1 MKRILLAASMILS
14 LFAVGCAQM
23 TSTTVA
29 TTTADASSTAVS
41 TKGYTII
48 KADEA
53 KKMMDAG
60 NVIVVDVR
68 TDSEYADKHIPNA
81 INIPVESITT
91 TQPDLLPDLH
101 QTILV
106 YCRTG
111 IRAATASQKLV
122 DIGYTK
128 VYDMGGIVDWPYDTV
143 Q

>member
-1 MKRILLAASMILS
+1 MKRIILAVSMILA
-14 LFAVGCAQM
+14 LFAAGCAQ
-23 TSTTVA
+23 TA
-29 TTTADASSTAVS
+29 GITTAYSSTAS
-41 TKGYTII
+41 TTGYTII

-91 TQPDLLPDLH
+91 KQPDLLPDLN

-122 DIGYTK
+122 EIGYTK
-128 VYDMGGIVDWPYDTV
+128 VYDMGGIVDWPYETV
-143 Q
+143 K